1 MSSTFTGLLR
11 TLKSTST
18 ARDSMLLSS
27 CESELT
33 ELMHQIDVMVEKKRL
48 EWQHQIHGIQ
58 SQCERKDR
66 ELTKLRETVEYRNKE
81 MGQLQQKFEFEGEN
95 HKKMISKYESQLGKL
110 KNEMES
116 LKKNYSKLQRNSSR
130 QSKDAEK
137 IADQHAAE
145 KERQNEEIQNAAMTI
160 EKLQSKL
167 RELEV
172 NQEVQDQK
180 LKGLE
185 EQRGAFIEKSE
196 LMQNQLVSY
205 QGQLARKKQL
215 LEGLEQKHVAKIAE
229 LENEILRYNDEFNV
243 QEETVKSLKRSLQ
256 ESRLREENGWKEQMH
271 LREEME
277 GTKAQL
283 QKRENQISVLENDL
297 QSIQLQ
303 QKKFESDAERIRSR
317 QEDSILGKSKEHEE
331 RFKELER
338 RYLSLQNEFKEKL
351 QEKEERH
358 TAELT
363 GMKTQISSL
372 TEDLHK
378 RDVALAKMSERAGRM
393 EEDLREMSS
402 KHDKKEAEL
411 QVSNAQLEALRL
423 ENRHLRDSSVEDHL
437 STTADLR
444 MFETQIAEIE
454 GANARVVAQLED
466 ENTYLKSEIASI
478 RDEHDRLSAVNFELS
493 EREKY
498 NRETQISSPREQPED
513 DTSERINTLQEQ
525 LNHTLRT
532 YESKL
537 KELQTQRKS

>member
-1 MSSTFTGLLR
+1 
-11 TLKSTST
+11 
-18 ARDSMLLSS
+18 
-27 CESELT
+27 
-33 ELMHQIDVMVEKKRL
+33 MV
-48 EWQHQIHGIQ
+48 
-58 SQCERKDR
+58 DR
-66 ELTKLRETVEYRNKE
+66 SETVYLSYLSYLNDLAR
-81 MGQLQQKFEFEGEN
+81 
-95 HKKMISKYESQLGKL
+95 I
-110 KNEMES
+110 
-116 LKKNYSKLQRNSSR
+116 
-130 QSKDAEK
+130 
-137 IADQHAAE
+137 
-145 KERQNEEIQNAAMTI
+145 
-160 EKLQSKL
+160 KLQSKL

-411 QVSNAQLEALRL
+411 Q
-423 ENRHLRDSSVEDHL
+423 
-437 STTADLR
+437 DLR

-498 NRETQISSPREQPED
+498 NRETQISSPSREQPED

-532 YESKL
+532 YESDQDSVSNIGELRPISPKAATAMTDHSDNEEVDL
-537 KELQTQRKS
+537 TRVFELLGETTLSSERGSRRASLTRDFLSEEDIREKELQQILEARISDLEQRTNATLKKYQL